1 MQNFEGRTAVVT
13 GAASGIGRA
22 VARRFASEGM
32 NVVLADIETKALE
45 TTVGE
50 LRDVGHA
57 VLGVP
62 TDVSKW
68 EQVQALAERARA
80 HFGAVHVV
88 HNNAG
93 VVVSGPAHQLSLAD
107 YEWVLGVDLW
117 SVIYGV
123 KAFLPLIEAAGEGH
137 IVNTA
142 STAGLVASPHIA
154 PYNIAKFGVVAL
166 SETVAR
172 ELKLKRSPIGV
183 SVLCPGAINTR
194 IVESD
199 RNRPADSAASHVET
213 PEERRFRSGAGTLLA
228 TRGLEPAAVA
238 GMVVDAIRAQQFWV
252 LTHPD
257 WKRVLQERVAA
268 LAADGHL
275 TEGFGG

>member
-1 MQNFEGRTAVVT
+1 MQQLTGKTAVVT

-22 VARRFASEGM
+22 VATRFAREGM
-32 NVVLADIETKALE
+32 RVVLADIEVAALE
-45 TTVGE
+45 AVVAE
-50 LRDVGHA
+50 LSATGCD

-68 EQVQALAERARA
+68 DAVQALAARTVA

-93 VVVSGPAHQLSLAD
+93 VVAAGPVEKLSIAD

-117 SVIYGV
+117 SVIYGI
-123 KAFLPLIEAAGEGH
+123 KAFLPLIEAAGDGH

-142 STAGLVASPHIA
+142 STAGLVASANIA
-154 PYNIAKFGVVAL
+154 PYNIAKFGVVAV
-166 SETVAR
+166 SETLAR
-172 ELKLKRSPIGV
+172 ELAGRHSPIGV
-183 SVLCPGAINTR
+183 SVLCPGAIDTR
-194 IVESD
+194 IVSSD
-199 RNRPADSAASHVET
+199 RNRPAAVTTQHAVT
-213 PEERRFRSGAGTLLA
+213 PEEERFRSSAGALLA
-228 TRGLEPAAVA
+228 TRGLDPAVVA

-257 WKRVLQERVAA
+257 WHRVLRERIDA
-268 LAADGHL
+268 LTGDGSL
-275 TEGFGG
+275 SSGFGG